1 LKIPI
6 FTDDPGWHGAQLKQA
21 FQQHGVEA
29 IFVSLQQ
36 CVTHISS
43 TSTRIEIPGLDA
55 LPSGAFV
62 RGISGGTLQQV
73 ITRLNVLHIL
83 ALQGVKIYNDGRAVE
98 RTVDKALTSFLLQQQ
113 GIPTP
118 ETWVCE
124 SRHAVESIRAQAAKN
139 KHTLIIKPLF
149 GSQGLGV
156 RQLHADA
163 PLPVPMQQF
172 VDGVYYLQT
181 MIETPEF
188 PHDYRIFV
196 INKKVVAA
204 MKRIGDT
211 WVNNVAAGG
220 RCENVEPNEK
230 LTELA
235 LKATDALDIDY
246 AGIDIIQDK
255 NGEYFVLEV
264 NSIPAWRGLQSVT
277 KVNVAECLVADF
289 LAKIADPSPKC

>member
-1 LKIPI
+1 MKIPI
-6 FTDDPGWHGAQLKQA
+6 FTDDPGWHGAELKKA
-21 FQQHGVEA
+21 FHQHGVEA

-36 CVTHISS
+36 CVTHISARA
-43 TSTRIEIPGLDA
+43 TRIEIPGLDD
-55 LPSGAFV
+55 LPQGAFV

-83 ALQGVKIYNDGRAVE
+83 SLQGVKIYNDGRAVE
-98 RTVDKALTSFLLQQQ
+98 RTVDKALTSFLLQQR

-124 SRHAVESIRAQAAKN
+124 SRHAVENIRAEAAKN
-139 KHTLIIKPLF
+139 KQTLIIKPLF

-156 RQLHADA
+156 RQLHTNE

-181 MIETPEF
+181 MIDTPEF

-196 INKKVVAA
+196 INKNVVAA
-204 MKRIGDT
+204 MKRIGNT

-220 RCENVEPNEK
+220 RCENVIPNET
-230 LTELA
+230 LAELA
-235 LKATDALDIDY
+235 LKATAALEIDY

-255 NGEYFVLEV
+255 NGEYYVLEV

-277 KVNVAECLVADF
+277 KMNVADCLVTDF
-289 LAKIADPSPKC
+289 LSQL

>member
-1 LKIPI
+1 LKVPI
-6 FTDDPGWHGAQLKQA
+6 FTDDPGWHGAQLKEA
-21 FQQHGVEA
+21 FLSHGVEA

-43 TSTRIEIPGLDA
+43 HSTRIQIPGFDEN
-55 LPSGAFV
+55 PKGAFV

-83 ALQGVKIYNDGRAVE
+83 SLQGVKIYNDGRAVE

-124 SRHAVESIRAQAAKN
+124 SRSAVENIRAHAQEKN
-139 KHTLIIKPLF
+139 QTLIIKPLF

-156 RQLHADA
+156 RVLPFDA

-172 VDGVYYLQT
+172 VDGVYYLQR
-181 MIETPEF
+181 MIQTPDF
-188 PHDYRIFV
+188 PHDYRVFV
-196 INKKVVAA
+196 IGKKVVAA
-204 MKRIGDT
+204 MKRIGDS
-211 WVNNVAAGG
+211 WVNNIAAGG
-220 RCENVEPNEK
+220 RCENVDPNGQ
-230 LTELA
+230 LCELA
-235 LKATDALDIDY
+235 LKATEALQIDY

-255 NGEYFVLEV
+255 SGEYYVLEV

-277 KVNVAECLVADF
+277 KASVAALLVEDF
-289 LAKIADPSPKC
+289 LSLI

>member
-6 FTDDPGWHGAQLKQA
+6 FTDDPGWHGAALKQA
-21 FQQHGVEA
+21 FEQQGVEA

-36 CVTHISS
+36 CVTHVSA
-43 TSTRIEIPGLDA
+43 TSTHIIIPGFET
-55 LPSGAFV
+55 LPKAAFV
-62 RGISGGTLQQV
+62 RGVSGGTLQQV

-83 ALQGVKIYNDGRAVE
+83 ALQNVKIYNDGRAIE

-124 SRHAVESIRAQAAKN
+124 SRHAAEAIRLEAKQN
-139 KHTLIIKPLF
+139 GQILIMKPLF

-156 RQLHADA
+156 RQLAEND
-163 PLPVPMQQF
+163 PLPVPMEQF
-172 VDGVYYLQT
+172 VDGVYYLQA
-181 MIETPEF
+181 MIETPEY

-196 INKKVVAA
+196 INKNVVAA
-204 MKRIGDT
+204 MKRIGNT

-220 RCENVEPNEK
+220 RCENVEPNSQLK
-230 LTELA
+230 ELA
-235 LKATDALDIDY
+235 IQATEALNIDY
-246 AGIDIIQDK
+246 AGIDIIQAK

-277 KVNVAECLVADF
+277 NTNVAALLAAD
-289 LAKIADPSPKC
+289 LLEKI